1 MSGEL
6 HAEVLGQLRAVVDG
20 ADVALGPSR
29 QRAVFAVLVSQVGR
43 AMTRDELVDAV
54 WGDSAPASAGG
65 SLHTYVSGLRRVLGT
80 AAERLSTVAG
90 GYRLTASSVD
100 VEKLTHCRG
109 EANRRLRDEDLIG
122 AIAALDDGL
131 ALWRGE
137 PYAGVSGPY
146 AEQERRRLGEMRL
159 GMLEQRAR
167 TILELGRGSEV
178 VNELQGLVRDHP
190 LHEALYELLMR
201 ALATSGRTAEALEVY
216 QTARGVLVDELGIE
230 PGASLRKLQRDLL
243 AGEIA
248 EPPPVARV
256 RPGAA
261 PEPET
266 VPRLHIVPAH
276 VNRARSGVPFVG
288 RRTELDLLSGLV
300 DDLAEGRGG
309 AVWIE
314 GEAGIG
320 KSELLT
326 SAFARATAAGCQVAW
341 GIADELG
348 QRVPLQVL
356 MEALGLETTSS
367 DIRLAAAA
375 ERLQG
380 EGDTGLLGFIRESCL
395 RAPLLLIVDDMH
407 WADESS
413 VLVWGRLAGAVRRLP
428 LLLVAAA
435 RPDTGRLGQL
445 RRALIT
451 REAHIVDLAP
461 LSAPDVETLIGGIV
475 GGSPGEGL
483 RSLAAR
489 TGGNPLYTRELG
501 ADLVRQRSV
510 TVVDGVAEVDGTV
523 AERMPTSVIG
533 AVQRTLESLS
543 PDTQEVLRLAALLG
557 MEFAASDVVALT
569 GRSPVLLVRTFD
581 EAVAAHVIVE
591 SGQLLT
597 FRHPFLRAAL
607 HDAIPVPLR
616 ATLRRHA
623 AEALARAGS
632 PVHRIAEQLAAE
644 TMVVDTWVV
653 AWLTGNLTRLIKRA
667 PRVAGD
673 LLRQVLATDVP
684 TREQRATLL
693 VATTRL
699 LFRLDEFPEA
709 EAREALGLATDVAGQ
724 ADMRQLLATMRYR
737 RGDEH
742 GAIMLLNEALDQPD
756 VPELWR
762 TRHRIL
768 RAQFSRGSL
777 DDLDKAEHRA
787 VEMHELADSAYEAA
801 FALQTRWLIDSIRRD
816 HLSALTH
823 IDQAIETVGDED
835 AALLY
840 DLMDNRVFSLQ
851 NLDRLDEA
859 GETIRSGADVA
870 RRYGLPA
877 SLQVASAVQFYWQG
891 RWDEA
896 LTEISE
902 VTDTDPGI
910 TFHGTREPPAV
921 AMLLHGVAALIAG
934 RRGDLPTAKAHLDA
948 AEAQLPTT
956 IAEREA
962 CDFLL
967 MARSL
972 TLVQEGRSED
982 ALAVLAPLWE
992 PAYAPLMLRHQW
1004 LPDIVRLARSVGNDE
1019 VAAIATSTCADEA
1032 AAETVPARAFAAA
1045 ARIRTLRTGN
1055 PEHARQAAEHYRMV
1069 GRIPELGA
1077 ALEEAGDPAAAD
1089 IYRALGAAWDL
1100 RRVLN

>member
-1 MSGEL
+1 
-6 HAEVLGQLRAVVDG
+6 
-20 ADVALGPSR
+20 
-29 QRAVFAVLVSQVGR
+29 
-43 AMTRDELVDAV
+43 MTRDELVDAV

-90 GYRLTASSVD
+90 GYQLTASSVD
-100 VEKLTHCRG
+100 VEKLTHCRSDAG
-109 EANRRLRDEDLIG
+109 RLLQQGDRLG
-122 AIAALDDGL
+122 AVTVLERGI
-131 ALWRGE
+131 ALWHGE
-137 PYAGVSGPY
+137 PYAGVTGPY
-146 AEQERRRLGEMRL
+146 VEQERRRLGEMRL

-216 QTARGVLVDELGIE
+216 QTARGVLVDELGVE
-230 PGASLRKLQRDLL
+230 PGGSLRKLQRELL
-243 AGEIA
+243 AGESA
-248 EPPPVARV
+248 QPPP
-256 RPGAA
+256 PPP
-261 PEPET
+261 PEPEPT
-266 VPRLHIVPAH
+266 PRLQIMPAH
-276 VNRARSGVPFVG
+276 VSRARSGAPFVG
-288 RRTELDLLSGLV
+288 RRDELHLLSGLV

-326 SAFARATAAGCQVAW
+326 SAFARTTAAGCQVAW
-341 GIADELG
+341 GTADELG

-356 MEALGLETTSS
+356 MEALGLESTSS
-367 DIRLAAAA
+367 DSRLAAAA
-375 ERLQG
+375 ERVAG
-380 EGDTGLLGFIRESCL
+380 EGDTGLLGFIREACL
-395 RAPLLLIVDDMH
+395 RGPLLLIVDDMH
-407 WADESS
+407 WADETSL
-413 VLVWGRLAGAVRRLP
+413 LVWGRLAGAVRRLP

-435 RPDTGRLGQL
+435 RPDARLGQL

-451 REAHIVDLAP
+451 REAHVLPLTP
-461 LSAPDVETLIGGIV
+461 LSTPDVETLIGGIV

-489 TGGNPLYTRELG
+489 AGGNPLYTREMA

-510 TVVDGVAEVDGTV
+510 TVIDGVAEVD
-523 AERMPTSVIG
+523 ESVVDQLPASLIG
-533 AVQRTLESLS
+533 AVRRTLESLS

-557 MEFAASDVVALT
+557 MEFAASDLVALT

-591 SGQLLT
+591 SGRLLT

-623 AEALARAGS
+623 AEALVQAGS
-632 PVHRIAEQLAAE
+632 PINRITEQLAAE
-644 TMVVDTWVV
+644 PMVVDTWVV
-653 AWLTGNLTRLIKRA
+653 GWLLNHLTLLIEQA
-667 PRVAGD
+667 PRMVAD

-684 TREQRATLL
+684 TRDQREALIVPATK
-693 VATTRL
+693 L
-699 LFRLDEFPEA
+699 LFRLDEFPET
-709 EAREALGLATDVAGQ
+709 EGREALSLATDP
-724 ADMRQLLATMRYR
+724 ADRAEMRQLLAAMRYR
-737 RGDEH
+737 RGDKY
-742 GAIMLLNEALDQPD
+742 GAIALLNEALEQLD
-756 VPELWR
+756 VPGIWR
-762 TRHRIL
+762 TRHRVL
-768 RAQFSRGSL
+768 RAQFSRGDL
-777 DDLDKAEHRA
+777 GDLDKAERQA
-787 VEMHELADSAYEAA
+787 IETHEAAESAYEAA
-801 FALQTRWLIDSIRRD
+801 FALQTRWLVDSIRRD
-816 HLSALTH
+816 HLAALTH
-823 IDQAIETVGDED
+823 IDEAIETVGKED

-840 DLMDNRVFSLQ
+840 DLTDNRVFSLQ
-851 NLDRLDEA
+851 NLDRLKEA
-859 GETIRSGADVA
+859 SETIRSGADVA

-896 LTEISE
+896 LAEIGE

-934 RRGDLPTAKAHLDA
+934 RRGERATAKAHLDA
-948 AEAQLPTT
+948 ADAQLPATSS
-956 IAEREA
+956 EREA

-972 TLVQEGRSED
+972 ALVQDGQPED
-982 ALAVLAPLWE
+982 ALAVLKPLWE
-992 PAYAPLMLRHQW
+992 SSYAPMMLRHQW
-1004 LPDIVRLARSVGNDE
+1004 LPDIVRLARSVGAED
-1019 VAAIATSTCADEA
+1019 VAVMAAATCADEA
-1032 AAETVPARAFAAA
+1032 AAETVPARAFTAA

-1055 PEHARQAAEHYRMV
+1055 PEHARQAAEHYRSV
-1069 GRIPELGA
+1069 GRVPELAA
-1077 ALEEAGDPAAAD
+1077 ALEEAGDPAAAE
-1089 IYRALGAAWDL
+1089 IYRSLGAAWDL
-1100 RRVLN
+1100 RRMQGR

>member
-20 ADVALGPSR
+20 ADVVLGPSR

-65 SLHTYVSGLRRVLGT
+65 SLHTYVSGLRRVLGP

-90 GYRLTASSVD
+90 GYQLTASSVD
-100 VEKLTHCRG
+100 VEKLTQGRS
-109 EANRRLRDEDLIG
+109 EAHRRLREGDRAG
-122 AIAALDDGL
+122 AIAALDAGL

-137 PYAGVSGPY
+137 PYAGVTGPY
-146 AEQERRRLGEMRL
+146 VEQERRRLGEMRL

-167 TILELGRGSEV
+167 TVLELGRGGEV
-178 VNELQGLVRDHP
+178 VTELQGLVRDHP
-190 LHEALYELLMR
+190 LHEVLYELLMR
-201 ALATSGRTAEALEVY
+201 ALASSGRTAEALEVY
-216 QTARGVLVDELGIE
+216 QTARGVLIAELGIE
-230 PGASLRKLQRDLL
+230 PGTALRKVQRDLL

-248 EPPPVARV
+248 EVAPPVVAPPPPPV
-256 RPGAA
+256 
-261 PEPET
+261 PEPI
-266 VPRLHIVPAH
+266 PRLRIVPAH
-276 VNRARSGVPFVG
+276 VTRARSGVPFIG
-288 RRTELDLLSGLV
+288 RRDELELLSGLV
-300 DDLAEGRGG
+300 DDLAQGRGN
-309 AVWIE
+309 AVWLE

-341 GIADELG
+341 GIAEELG
-348 QRVPLQVL
+348 QRVPFQAL

-367 DIRLAAAA
+367 DPRLAAAA

-380 EGDTGLLGFIRESCL
+380 EGDTGLLGFIREACL

-413 VLVWGRLAGAVRRLP
+413 VLVWGRLASAVRRLP
-428 LLLVAAA
+428 LLLVAAS
-435 RPDTGRLGQL
+435 RPDTRLGQL
-445 RRALIT
+445 RRALIG
-451 REAHIVDLAP
+451 REAHILDLKP
-461 LSAPDVETLIGGIV
+461 LSTPDVETLIGDIV
-475 GGSPGEGL
+475 GGAPGEGL
-483 RSLAAR
+483 RYLAAR
-489 TGGNPLYTRELG
+489 TGGNPLYTREMA

-523 AERMPTSVIG
+523 ADRMPASLIG
-533 AVQRTLESLS
+533 AVRRTLESLS

-557 MEFAASDVVALT
+557 MEFAAADVVALT

-581 EAVAAHVIVE
+581 EAAAAHVIVE
-591 SGQLLT
+591 SGQFLT
-597 FRHPFLRAAL
+597 FRHPFLRQAL

-616 ATLRRHA
+616 STLRRHA

-632 PVHRIAEQLAAE
+632 PVNRIAEQLAAE
-644 TMVVDTWVV
+644 VLVVDTWVV
-653 AWLTGNLTRLIKRA
+653 GWMTGNLTRLIKAA

-684 TREQRATLL
+684 TREQRETLL
-693 VATTRL
+693 LATTKL

-709 EAREALGLATDVAGQ
+709 EAREALGLASAVPAREE
-724 ADMRQLLATMRYR
+724 MRHLLATMRYR

-742 GAIMLLNEALDQPD
+742 GAIGLLNEALERPE

-787 VEMHELADSAYEAA
+787 VEMHELADSAYEKA

-816 HLSALTH
+816 HLSALNH
-823 IDQAIETVGDED
+823 VDQAIETVGDED

-877 SLQVASAVQFYWQG
+877 SLQVAAAVQYYWQG

-902 VTDTDPGI
+902 VTDTDPAI

-934 RRGDLPTAKAHLDA
+934 RRGDPATAKAHLEA
-948 AEAQLPTT
+948 AEAQLPAT

-972 TLVQEGRSED
+972 TLVQEGRPED

-992 PAYAPLMLRHQW
+992 PTYAPLMLRHQW
-1004 LPDIVRLARSVGNDE
+1004 LPDIVRLARSVGNEE
-1019 VAAIATSTCADEA
+1019 VAATAASTCADEA

-1055 PEHARQAAEHYRMV
+1055 PEHARQAAEHYRAV
-1069 GRIPELGA
+1069 GRLPELGA

-1089 IYRALGAAWDL
+1089 IYRTLGAAWDL
-1100 RRVLN
+1100 RRVKGV